1 MSCYAYGWIQI
12 TCVLISFCFFFSRK
26 MNIRGGRGLVVLRIR
41 HEARRV
47 FASGGGGDRGV
58 AQLFGAPR
66 AEQLVPGLGR
76 CPRSQ
81 PTNHNSQTV
90 RHASF
95 RLTDL
100 EALAQVS
107 NEACVRGSPRCIGA
121 CQDRRSDRQSRSNGQ
136 FVATCH

>member
-1 MSCYAYGWIQI
+1 MHMGGFKLHACSFLFVFFLSEDEYTRRPWACCP
-12 TCVLISFCFFFSRK
+12 THSPRSETSFCF
-26 MNIRGGRGLVVLRIR
+26 GW
-41 HEARRV
+41 
-47 FASGGGGDRGV
+47 GGDRGV